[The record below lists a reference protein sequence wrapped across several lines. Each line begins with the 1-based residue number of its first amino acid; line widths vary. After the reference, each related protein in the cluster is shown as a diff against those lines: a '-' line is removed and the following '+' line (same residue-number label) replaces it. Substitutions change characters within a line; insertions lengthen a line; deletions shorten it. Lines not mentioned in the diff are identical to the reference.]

1 MTEERRHIEQWDRY
15 WSYGNIH
22 SFSQVSEGNYRG
34 AIADFWRTRCE
45 RLPGSGRFLDVAT
58 GNGAVALLVLETGD
72 RLAGGLE
79 VHGVDLADIAPGSR
93 VSDPELAKSLGRIR
107 FRGRTAVESLP
118 YDSASFDMVGS
129 QFGVEYSDLSRSIPE
144 ISRVLKPGGGF
155 SAIMHHHDS
164 VLLRSTREEL
174 AQLDFVLDEVK
185 LYLRAR
191 NLLREMADGG
201 RGTAGRGGK
210 PSPKLEKKRRALGDA
225 MERIKKA
232 ANASNTPNMLLGPA
246 RYVHEI
252 FGALDRMPAKD
263 LLDWLDEARSR
274 VTANRQRLL
283 DMIRAARKESDLD
296 DLRQWLTTAG
306 FPDLELAPF
315 YQDDGALLG
324 WRLDAGK
331 ETERTPGS

>member
-1 MTEERRHIEQWDRY
+1 MTGGHRHIEQWDRY

-34 AIADFWRTRCE
+34 AIAKFWRTRLE
-45 RLPGSGRFLDVAT
+45 RLSEGGRFLDVAT
-58 GNGAVALLVLETGD
+58 GNGAVALLALETGD
-72 RLAGGLE
+72 RRGRGLD

-93 VSDPELAKSLGRIR
+93 VSVPELAASLSRIR
-107 FRGRTAVESLP
+107 FRGRTAAESLP
-118 YDSASFDMVGS
+118 FDDASFDMVGS

-144 ISRVLKPGGGF
+144 IGRVLKPRGGF

-191 NLLREMADGG
+191 NLLRELTDGG
-201 RGTAGRGGK
+201 RSAGDRGGK

-225 MERIKKA
+225 MERIRQA
-232 ANASNTPNMLLGPA
+232 AEASTSPNMLLGPA

-252 FGALDRMPAKD
+252 FGALERVPAKE
-263 LLDWLDEARSR
+263 LLGWLDEARSR
-274 VTANRQRLL
+274 VNANRQRL
-283 DMIRAARKESDLD
+283 MEMTRAARQESDLD
-296 DLRQWLTTAG
+296 DLREQLTKAG
-306 FPDLELAPF
+306 FTVVDLAPF

-324 WRLDAGK
+324 WRVDAGK
-331 ETERTPGS
+331 DPEAAPGS